1 MLSGKE
7 PTQYRRHQFDLQ
19 VRKTSWRR
27 KWQPTSVFL
36 PRKSQGQRRLVGYR
50 PLRHVCLDMTERLNN
65 TRNTHR
71 NLASHT
77 HVEGK
82 THAQKILEKTLN
94 FHLRLTA
101 KLKVSLDKCWDV
113 LVQSPSAKTGRGIWH
128 EFLVFFFAY
137 GGGDHFLNFIS

>member
-1 MLSGKE
+1 M
-7 PTQYRRHQFDLQ
+7 
-19 VRKTSWRR
+19 
-27 KWQPTSVFL
+27 
-36 PRKSQGQRRLVGYR
+36 GYR